1 MICFSRGVVT
11 EEFRIQ
17 MQTQDK
23 FNGMPS
29 VPPMVVQPLSSG
41 IDPMGKSYSNLEVSS
56 WCYHKL
62 NVLLFN
68 IFTF

>member
-1 MICFSRGVVT
+1 MIDFSRGVVT
-11 EEFRIQ
+11 DEFRIQ

-41 IDPMGKSYSNLEVSS
+41 IDPMGKSYSNLEVSP
-56 WCYHKL
+56 
-62 NVLLFN
+62 
-68 IFTF
+68 

>member
-1 MICFSRGVVT
+1 MTYFSRGVVT

-41 IDPMGKSYSNLEVSS
+41 IDPMGKSYSNLEVSP
-56 WCYHKL
+56 WVEL
-62 NVLLFN
+62 
-68 IFTF
+68 